1 MNQFPLMNQCSIVI
15 RIMNS
20 INMIIIVTTIIN
32 HGITL
37 VINYSVRIPKAARIR
52 EHG

>member
-1 MNQFPLMNQCSIVI
+1 MNNINMSIIITIVI
-15 RIMNS
+15 QHY
-20 INMIIIVTTIIN
+20 TTM
-32 HGITL
+32 

>member
-1 MNQFPLMNQCSIVI
+1 
-15 RIMNS
+15 MNS
-20 INMIIIVTTIIN
+20 INMSIIVTTIIK
-32 HGITL
+32 HGITM